1 MVVRDPSSAKTK
13 GVGARNERHLCV
25 VNYNVR
31 GGVEVVQG
39 LLDNI
44 MVALK
49 VPFAPEG
56 GSEGYYLKEKDREY
70 GVNSVSAWM
79 MK

>member
-1 MVVRDPSSAKTK
+1 MVVRDPSSAKTQ

-31 GGVEVVQG
+31 AGIEVVQG
-39 LLDNI
+39 LLDNV
-44 MVALK
+44 MVALR

-56 GSEGYYLKEKDREY
+56 GSEGYYLKEKDRKY
-70 GVNSVSAWM
+70 WVGSVD
-79 MK
+79 